1 MPARDG
7 LVVSASCIRMG
18 CTCVLARARQGVPP
32 PPMARTAPWQEED
45 LSMDQHK
52 CTRARRT
59 QQLLP
64 TFTSACGTSV
74 RSRLAG
80 FGAMWILQPFS
91 IGCPLT
97 NVCLHNVFAIVSQRD
112 GGVVGGPTSS
122 GGDGG
127 AAGSEGAWEEAKVS
141 YCAILA
147 VSANRLQCHQKG
159 I

>member
-1 MPARDG
+1 MCCARTR
-7 LVVSASCIRMG
+7 LWAHHAHIITTY
-18 CTCVLARARQGVPP
+18 TCVLNRLVNRFFCCSTFPHHGADL
-32 PPMARTAPWQEED
+32 PM
-45 LSMDQHK
+45 
-52 CTRARRT
+52 
-59 QQLLP
+59 
-64 TFTSACGTSV
+64 FTSACGTSV